1 MARNKVNF
9 SKNIFSRILFCFPM
23 HVFGLAKISKMEI
36 SDVHLR
42 FSSRVK
48 PRGIMEQRA
57 RRLMALAGKVV
68 NRLREHKTVS
78 CCRKDKAV
86 NCCYKHKTVNGYRK
100 FQVVNPCRKHI
111 PVYRKCKIANRCR
124 KYRLGHLCYRRSINY
139 CACLNQRASVSVNC
153 QGNRSYTPTQQLP
166 RRANQPKLRIM
177 LVYIPILSRH
187 TL

>member
-1 MARNKVNF
+1 MASFNSLRSIYPSVARNKVNF
-9 SKNIFSRILFCFPM
+9 SKNMFSTILFCFPM

-68 NRLREHKTVS
+68 NRLRKQKTIS

-111 PVYRKCKIANRCR
+111 PV
-124 KYRLGHLCYRRSINY
+124 
-139 CACLNQRASVSVNC
+139 
-153 QGNRSYTPTQQLP
+153 
-166 RRANQPKLRIM
+166 
-177 LVYIPILSRH
+177 
-187 TL
+187 

>member
-1 MARNKVNF
+1 
-9 SKNIFSRILFCFPM
+9 M

-57 RRLMALAGKVV
+57 RMLMALADKVV
-68 NRLREHKTVS
+68 NRLRKHKTVS

-111 PVYRKCKIANRCR
+111 PV
-124 KYRLGHLCYRRSINY
+124 
-139 CACLNQRASVSVNC
+139 
-153 QGNRSYTPTQQLP
+153 
-166 RRANQPKLRIM
+166 
-177 LVYIPILSRH
+177 
-187 TL
+187 

>member
-1 MARNKVNF
+1 MNPKHSNDGSRPSSGEGGVGGGGGERAGSGYKQKMVNCYR
-9 SKNIFSRILFCFPM
+9 K
-23 HVFGLAKISKMEI
+23 
-36 SDVHLR
+36 
-42 FSSRVK
+42 
-48 PRGIMEQRA
+48 
-57 RRLMALAGKVV
+57 GKVV
-68 NRLREHKTVS
+68 NRLRKHKTVS

-111 PVYRKCKIANRCR
+111 PVKCYRKCKIANRCP
-124 KYRLGHLCYRRSINY
+124 KYRLGDLCYRRSINY
-139 CACLNQRASVSVNC
+139 CACLNQRAGVSVNC

>member
-1 MARNKVNF
+1 MASFNSLQSIYPSVARNKVNF
-9 SKNIFSRILFCFPM
+9 SKNMFSTILFCFPM

-57 RRLMALAGKVV
+57 RRLCGTGWQSSQPRAK
-68 NRLREHKTVS
+68 HKTVS

-111 PVYRKCKIANRCR
+111 PV
-124 KYRLGHLCYRRSINY
+124 
-139 CACLNQRASVSVNC
+139 
-153 QGNRSYTPTQQLP
+153 
-166 RRANQPKLRIM
+166 
-177 LVYIPILSRH
+177 
-187 TL
+187 